1 MKTFN
6 IFLMAVL
13 LSTFCAPV
21 FAQNDL
27 TEEDKV
33 ELQDRVKIKVEEF
46 QNYLSDI
53 VNTDLTDT
61 QRKNSI
67 TSALALFI
75 GKGEAYS
82 VKNEYDET
90 EKHSPVRIQIS
101 SINNASIRW
110 LAMKKYLNNQ
120 YNNVHKYGKVE
131 LQSAD
136 IVRVDNIYKV
146 GKGQY
151 QAVAYFCQK
160 YVAYRE
166 GRRVYGP
173 DITGKKVIVYVS
185 AIETPVG
192 IVWDAKLGDVYVTS
206 TKLED

>member
-1 MKTFN
+1 MKTFKF
-6 IFLMAVL
+6 FLVIVFFN
-13 LSTFCAPV
+13 TFYTSA

-33 ELQDRVKIKVEEF
+33 ELQDRVKIKIEEF

-53 VNTDLTDT
+53 VNTELTDT
-61 QRKNSI
+61 QRQNSI
-67 TSALALFI
+67 KSALGLFI
-75 GKGEAYS
+75 GKGDAYS
-82 VKNEYDET
+82 VKNEYGET
-90 EKHSPVRIQIS
+90 EKHSPVRMQIS
-101 SINNASIRW
+101 SINNTSIRW
-110 LAMKKYLNNQ
+110 LAMKKYLDNQ

-131 LQSAD
+131 IQSAD
-136 IVRVDNIYKV
+136 VVRVDNIYKV
-146 GKGQY
+146 GKGKY

-185 AIETPVG
+185 AIDTPVG

-206 TKLED
+206 TKLGY